1 MLRSTI
7 EENNKYE
14 AILNC
19 ELADETYKG
28 WLDLTRILSR
38 TGVSEK
44 VDGPI
49 FNFFG
54 QLLFKP
60 FKIEELA
67 LSRLSK
73 SKIKVYKSNERKKYK
88 EI

>member
-19 ELADETYKG
+19 KLADETYKG

-38 TGVSEK
+38 TGV
-44 VDGPI
+44 
-49 FNFFG
+49 
-54 QLLFKP
+54 
-60 FKIEELA
+60 
-67 LSRLSK
+67 
-73 SKIKVYKSNERKKYK
+73 
-88 EI
+88 